1 MMVERRIEN
10 SLSWY
15 RRVLKSS
22 ILIFH
27 FIFLLGGSSF
37 AQLAVNPQKLNF
49 GEVTKDTDMVVDI
62 IVENKSSK
70 PDLLLRSTFS
80 NEFEVK
86 FSTKQLEP
94 NGQLVVR
101 LKFNPRKKG
110 VFQEVGELY
119 FASMTTPI
127 QIPITAKV
135 LYVNVNGNTPCPD
148 FSTRAADCCSKNFF
162 LVEVYDADTNEPIE
176 GAFVRLEEEGYL
188 HLRLKTNKEGK
199 VSNEARIGFYELS
212 AEKEGYEKKMVSSYV
227 NNANAKFIFYL
238 KKKGGDGDMDMDMDM
253 EKDMDMDMEKD
264 MDPSTGSGTE
274 DMDPSTGSGTA
285 ENDKQEVVEVSVEL
299 PVDRFA
305 PNNVVFLLDISGSM
319 GVGDK
324 LELMQYSLQEL
335 VSVLRSVDQMAL
347 VSYAGD
353 ATVLQATTSGANK
366 QALREIVA
374 GIKTDGKTSGAK
386 GFKKAF
392 QLLQKSNIKG
402 GNNQLIVITD
412 GAFAVEDQKDIE
424 KMVKRYAVKGY
435 ETTVVA
441 IEANNFAKDKLG
453 LVSQLGNGS
462 FLQVEDKTSAERVL
476 IEELKK
482 QSAK

>member
-1 MMVERRIEN
+1 MNLKIFLLIFSFFFLIEN
-10 SLSWY
+10 SAN
-15 RRVLKSS
+15 
-22 ILIFH
+22 
-27 FIFLLGGSSF
+27 

-49 GEVTKDTDMVVDI
+49 GDVTKDTDMVVDI
-62 IVENKSSK
+62 IIENKSSK

-119 FASMTTPI
+119 FASMSTPI
-127 QIPITAKV
+127 QIPISAKV

-188 HLRLKTNKEGK
+188 HLRLKTNNEGK

-212 AEKEGYEKKMVSSYV
+212 AEKEGYDKKVLSSYV
-227 NNANAKFIFYL
+227 NNANAKFVFYL
-238 KKKGGDGDMDMDMDM
+238 KRNS
-253 EKDMDMDMEKD
+253 
-264 MDPSTGSGTE
+264 DPSTGSGIE
-274 DMDPSTGSGTA
+274 EKDM
-285 ENDKQEVVEVSVEL
+285 EREQEVEVSLEL
-299 PVDRFA
+299 PVDRFV

-335 VSVLRSVDQMAL
+335 VSVLRSVDRMAL

-353 ATVLQATTSGANK
+353 ATVLQATTSGTNK
-366 QALREIVA
+366 QELREIVA
-374 GIKTDGKTSGAK
+374 GIRTGGKTSGAK
-386 GFKKAF
+386 GFKKAY
-392 QLLQKSNIKG
+392 QLLQKSKIQG

-424 KMVKRYAVKGY
+424 KMVKRYAAKGY

-453 LVSQLGNGS
+453 FVSQLGNGS

>member
-1 MMVERRIEN
+1 MVEKRIGKN
-10 SLSWY
+10 SLEMA
-15 RRVLKSS
+15 RVGIKIAL
-22 ILIFH
+22 LIFH
-27 FIFLLGGSSF
+27 FIFLMGGGAD

-62 IVENKSSK
+62 IVENKSGK

-110 VFQEVGELY
+110 IFQEVGELY

-212 AEKEGYEKKMVSSYV
+212 AEKDGYEKKMISSYV
-227 NNANAKFIFYL
+227 NNANAKFVFYL
-238 KKKGGDGDMDMDMDM
+238 KRNSSFK
-253 EKDMDMDMEKD
+253 EE
-264 MDPSTGSGTE
+264 TRE
-274 DMDPSTGSGTA
+274 
-285 ENDKQEVVEVSVEL
+285 EVVIKEEPITDPEVVEEVVVSEVSVEL

-335 VSVLRSVDQMAL
+335 VSVLRGVDQMAL

-353 ATVLQATTSGANK
+353 ATVLQATTSGSNK

-374 GIKTDGKTSGAK
+374 GIKTGGKTSGAK
-386 GFKKAF
+386 GFKKAY
-392 QLLQKSNIKG
+392 QLLQKSKIQG

-424 KMVKRYAVKGY
+424 KMVKRYAAKGY

>member
-1 MMVERRIEN
+1 MNLKIFLLIFSFFFLIEN
-10 SLSWY
+10 SAN
-15 RRVLKSS
+15 
-22 ILIFH
+22 
-27 FIFLLGGSSF
+27 

-49 GEVTKDTDMVVDI
+49 GDVTKDTDMVVDI
-62 IVENKSSK
+62 IIENKSSK

-119 FASMTTPI
+119 FASMSTPI
-127 QIPITAKV
+127 QIPISAKV

-188 HLRLKTNKEGK
+188 HLRLKTNNEGK

-212 AEKEGYEKKMVSSYV
+212 AEKEGYDKKVLSSYV
-227 NNANAKFIFYL
+227 NNANAKFVFYL
-238 KKKGGDGDMDMDMDM
+238 KRNS
-253 EKDMDMDMEKD
+253 
-264 MDPSTGSGTE
+264 DPSTGSGTE
-274 DMDPSTGSGTA
+274 EKDI
-285 ENDKQEVVEVSVEL
+285 EREQEVEVSLEL
-299 PVDRFA
+299 PVDRFV

-335 VSVLRSVDQMAL
+335 VSVLRSVDRMAL

-353 ATVLQATTSGANK
+353 ATVLQATTSGTNK
-366 QALREIVA
+366 QELREIVA
-374 GIKTDGKTSGAK
+374 GIRTGGKTSGAK
-386 GFKKAF
+386 GFKKAY
-392 QLLQKSNIKG
+392 QLLQKSKIQG

-424 KMVKRYAVKGY
+424 KMVKRYAAKGY

-453 LVSQLGNGS
+453 FVSQLGNGS

>member
-1 MMVERRIEN
+1 MNLKIFLLIFSFFFLIEN
-10 SLSWY
+10 SAN
-15 RRVLKSS
+15 
-22 ILIFH
+22 
-27 FIFLLGGSSF
+27 

-49 GEVTKDTDMVVDI
+49 GDVTKDTDMVVDI
-62 IVENKSSK
+62 IIENKSSK

-119 FASMTTPI
+119 FASMSTPI
-127 QIPITAKV
+127 QIPISAKV

-188 HLRLKTNKEGK
+188 HLRLKTNNEGK

-212 AEKEGYEKKMVSSYV
+212 AEKEGYNKKVLSSYV
-227 NNANAKFIFYL
+227 NNANAKFVFYL
-238 KKKGGDGDMDMDMDM
+238 KRNS
-253 EKDMDMDMEKD
+253 
-264 MDPSTGSGTE
+264 DPSTGSGTE
-274 DMDPSTGSGTA
+274 EKDI
-285 ENDKQEVVEVSVEL
+285 EREQEVEVSLEL
-299 PVDRFA
+299 PVDRFV

-335 VSVLRSVDQMAL
+335 VSVLRSVDRMAL

-353 ATVLQATTSGANK
+353 ATVLQATTSGTNK
-366 QALREIVA
+366 QELREIVA
-374 GIKTDGKTSGAK
+374 GIRTGGKTSGAK
-386 GFKKAF
+386 GFKKAY
-392 QLLQKSNIKG
+392 QLLQKSKIQG

-424 KMVKRYAVKGY
+424 KMVKRYAAKGY

-453 LVSQLGNGS
+453 FVSQLGNGS

>member
-1 MMVERRIEN
+1 MMVEKRIGN
-10 SLSWY
+10 SLDITK
-15 RRVLKSS
+15 RVLRISL
-22 ILIFH
+22 LIFH
-27 FIFLLGGSSF
+27 FIFLMGGGAD

-62 IVENKSSK
+62 IVENKSGK

-110 VFQEVGELY
+110 IFQEVGELY

-212 AEKEGYEKKMVSSYV
+212 AEKDGYEKKMISSYV
-227 NNANAKFIFYL
+227 NNANAKFVFYL
-238 KKKGGDGDMDMDMDM
+238 KRNSSFK
-253 EKDMDMDMEKD
+253 EE
-264 MDPSTGSGTE
+264 TRE
-274 DMDPSTGSGTA
+274 
-285 ENDKQEVVEVSVEL
+285 EVVIKEEPITDPEVVEEVVVSEVSVEL

-335 VSVLRSVDQMAL
+335 VSVLRGVDQMAL

-353 ATVLQATTSGANK
+353 ATVLQATTSGSNK

-374 GIKTDGKTSGAK
+374 GIKTGGKTSGAK
-386 GFKKAF
+386 GFKKAY
-392 QLLQKSNIKG
+392 QLLQKSKIQG

-424 KMVKRYAVKGY
+424 KMVKRYAAKGY

>member
-1 MMVERRIEN
+1 MMVEKRIGKN
-10 SLSWY
+10 SLEMA
-15 RRVLKSS
+15 RVGIKIAL
-22 ILIFH
+22 LIFH
-27 FIFLLGGSSF
+27 FIFLMGGGAD

-62 IVENKSSK
+62 IVENKSGK

-110 VFQEVGELY
+110 IFQEVGELY

-212 AEKEGYEKKMVSSYV
+212 AEKDGYEKKMISSYV
-227 NNANAKFIFYL
+227 NNANAKFVFYL
-238 KKKGGDGDMDMDMDM
+238 KRNSSFK
-253 EKDMDMDMEKD
+253 EE
-264 MDPSTGSGTE
+264 TRE
-274 DMDPSTGSGTA
+274 
-285 ENDKQEVVEVSVEL
+285 EVVIKEEPITDPEIVEELVVSEVSVEL

-335 VSVLRSVDQMAL
+335 VSVLRGVDQMAL

-353 ATVLQATTSGANK
+353 ATVLQATTSGSNK

-374 GIKTDGKTSGAK
+374 GIKTGGKTSGAK
-386 GFKKAF
+386 GFKKAY
-392 QLLQKSNIKG
+392 QLLQKSKIQG

-424 KMVKRYAVKGY
+424 KMVKRYAAKGY

>member
-1 MMVERRIEN
+1 MMVEKRIGN
-10 SLSWY
+10 SLDITK
-15 RRVLKSS
+15 RVLRISLL
-22 ILIFH
+22 ILH
-27 FIFLLGGSSF
+27 FIFLMGGGAD

-70 PDLLLRSTFS
+70 PNLLLRSTFS

-148 FSTRAADCCSKNFF
+148 FSTRVADCCSKNFF

-188 HLRLKTNKEGK
+188 HLRLKTNNEGK

-212 AEKEGYEKKMVSSYV
+212 AEKDGYEKKMISSYV
-227 NNANAKFIFYL
+227 NNANAKFVFYL
-238 KKKGGDGDMDMDMDM
+238 KKKNPAKVLKTEEDVVIK
-253 EKDMDMDMEKD
+253 EK
-264 MDPSTGSGTE
+264 PITE
-274 DMDPSTGSGTA
+274 PETV
-285 ENDKQEVVEVSVEL
+285 EEVVVSEVSTEL
-299 PVDRFA
+299 PVDRFV

-335 VSVLRSVDQMAL
+335 VSVLRGVDQMAL

-353 ATVLQATTSGANK
+353 ATVLQATTSGSNK

-374 GIKTDGKTSGAK
+374 GIRTGGKTSGAK
-386 GFKKAF
+386 GFKKAY
-392 QLLQKSNIKG
+392 QLLQKSKIQG

-424 KMVKRYAVKGY
+424 KMVKRYATKGY

>member
-1 MMVERRIEN
+1 MMVKKRIGS
-10 SLSWY
+10 SLDIMK
-15 RRVLKSS
+15 RVLRISL
-22 ILIFH
+22 LIFH
-27 FIFLLGGSSF
+27 FIFLMGGEAD

-62 IVENKSSK
+62 IVENKSGK

-110 VFQEVGELY
+110 IFQEVGELY

-212 AEKEGYEKKMVSSYV
+212 AEKDGYEKKMISSYV
-227 NNANAKFIFYL
+227 NNANAKFVFYL
-238 KKKGGDGDMDMDMDM
+238 KRNSSFK
-253 EKDMDMDMEKD
+253 EE
-264 MDPSTGSGTE
+264 TRE
-274 DMDPSTGSGTA
+274 
-285 ENDKQEVVEVSVEL
+285 EVVIKEEPITDPEVVEEVVVSEVSVEL

-335 VSVLRSVDQMAL
+335 VSVLRGVDQMAL

-353 ATVLQATTSGANK
+353 ATVLQATTSGSNK

-374 GIKTDGKTSGAK
+374 GIKTGGKTSGAK
-386 GFKKAF
+386 GFKKAY
-392 QLLQKSNIKG
+392 QLLQKSKIQG

-424 KMVKRYAVKGY
+424 KMVKRYAAKGY

>member
-1 MMVERRIEN
+1 MMVEKRIGKN
-10 SLSWY
+10 SLEMA
-15 RRVLKSS
+15 RVGIKIAL
-22 ILIFH
+22 LIFH
-27 FIFLLGGSSF
+27 FIFLMGGGAD

-62 IVENKSSK
+62 IVENKSGK

-110 VFQEVGELY
+110 IFQEVGELY

-212 AEKEGYEKKMVSSYV
+212 AEKDGYEKKMISSYV
-227 NNANAKFIFYL
+227 NNANAKFVFYL
-238 KKKGGDGDMDMDMDM
+238 KRNSSFK
-253 EKDMDMDMEKD
+253 EE
-264 MDPSTGSGTE
+264 TRE
-274 DMDPSTGSGTA
+274 
-285 ENDKQEVVEVSVEL
+285 EVVIKEEPITDPEVVEEVVVSEVSVEL

-335 VSVLRSVDQMAL
+335 VSVLRGVDQMAL

-353 ATVLQATTSGANK
+353 ATVLQATTSGSNK

-374 GIKTDGKTSGAK
+374 GIKTGGKTSGAK
-386 GFKKAF
+386 GFKKAY
-392 QLLQKSNIKG
+392 QLLQKSKIQG

-424 KMVKRYAVKGY
+424 KMVKRYAAKGY

>member
-1 MMVERRIEN
+1 MNTMKLKIKN
-10 SLSWY
+10 FSNGTLKTSL
-15 RRVLKSS
+15 
-22 ILIFH
+22 LIFH
-27 FIFLLGGSSF
+27 FIFLLCAGAD

-148 FSTRAADCCSKNFF
+148 FSTRVADCCSKNFF

-188 HLRLKTNKEGK
+188 HLRLKTNNEGK

-212 AEKEGYEKKMVSSYV
+212 AEKDGYEKKMISSYV
-227 NNANAKFIFYL
+227 NNANAKFVFYL
-238 KKKGGDGDMDMDMDM
+238 KKKNPV
-253 EKDMDMDMEKD
+253 KVLK
-264 MDPSTGSGTE
+264 TE
-274 DMDPSTGSGTA
+274 
-285 ENDKQEVVEVSVEL
+285 EEVVIKEKPITEPETFEEVVVSEVSTEL

-335 VSVLRSVDQMAL
+335 VSVLRGVDQMAL

-353 ATVLQATTSGANK
+353 ATVLQATTSGSNK

-374 GIKTDGKTSGAK
+374 GIRTGGKTSGAK
-386 GFKKAF
+386 GFKKAY
-392 QLLQKSNIKG
+392 QLLQKSKIQG

-424 KMVKRYAVKGY
+424 KMVKRYATKGY

>member
-1 MMVERRIEN
+1 MNLKIFLLIFSFFFLIEN
-10 SLSWY
+10 SAN
-15 RRVLKSS
+15 
-22 ILIFH
+22 
-27 FIFLLGGSSF
+27 

-49 GEVTKDTDMVVDI
+49 GDVTKDTDMVVDI
-62 IVENKSSK
+62 IIENKSSK

-119 FASMTTPI
+119 FASMSTPI
-127 QIPITAKV
+127 QIPISAKV

-188 HLRLKTNKEGK
+188 HLRLKTNNEGK

-212 AEKEGYEKKMVSSYV
+212 AEKEGYDKKVLSSYV
-227 NNANAKFIFYL
+227 NNANAKFVFYL
-238 KKKGGDGDMDMDMDM
+238 KRNSDPSTGSRTE
-253 EKDMDMDMEKD
+253 EK
-264 MDPSTGSGTE
+264 DPSTGSGTE
-274 DMDPSTGSGTA
+274 EKDM
-285 ENDKQEVVEVSVEL
+285 EREREQEVEVSVEL
-299 PVDRFA
+299 PVERFA

-335 VSVLRSVDQMAL
+335 VSVLRSVDRMAL

-353 ATVLQATTSGANK
+353 ATVLQATTSGSNK
-366 QALREIVA
+366 QELREIVA
-374 GIKTDGKTSGAK
+374 GIRTGGKTSGAK
-386 GFKKAF
+386 GFKKAY
-392 QLLQKSNIKG
+392 QLLQKSKIQG

-424 KMVKRYAVKGY
+424 KMVKRYAAKGY

-453 LVSQLGNGS
+453 FVSQLGNGS

>member
-1 MMVERRIEN
+1 MNLKIFLLIFSFFFLIEN
-10 SLSWY
+10 SAN
-15 RRVLKSS
+15 
-22 ILIFH
+22 
-27 FIFLLGGSSF
+27 

-49 GEVTKDTDMVVDI
+49 GDVTKDTDMVVDI
-62 IVENKSSK
+62 IIENKSSK

-119 FASMTTPI
+119 FASMSTPI
-127 QIPITAKV
+127 QIPISAKV

-188 HLRLKTNKEGK
+188 HLRLKTNNEGK

-212 AEKEGYEKKMVSSYV
+212 AEKEGYDKKVLSSYV
-227 NNANAKFIFYL
+227 NNANAKFVFYL
-238 KKKGGDGDMDMDMDM
+238 KRNS
-253 EKDMDMDMEKD
+253 
-264 MDPSTGSGTE
+264 DPSTGSGTE
-274 DMDPSTGSGTA
+274 EKDI
-285 ENDKQEVVEVSVEL
+285 EREQEVEVSLEL
-299 PVDRFA
+299 PVDRFV

-335 VSVLRSVDQMAL
+335 VSVLRSVDRMAL

-353 ATVLQATTSGANK
+353 ATVLQATTSGSNK
-366 QALREIVA
+366 QELREIVA
-374 GIKTDGKTSGAK
+374 GIRTGGKTSGAK
-386 GFKKAF
+386 GFKKAY
-392 QLLQKSNIKG
+392 QLLQKSKIQG

-424 KMVKRYAVKGY
+424 KMVKRYAAKGY

-453 LVSQLGNGS
+453 FVSQLGNGS

>member
-1 MMVERRIEN
+1 MMEEKRKGN
-10 SLSWY
+10 SLDIKK
-15 RRVLKSS
+15 RVLR
-22 ILIFH
+22 IAFLIFH
-27 FIFLLGGSSF
+27 FIFLMSGGAN

-62 IVENKSSK
+62 IVENKSGK

-110 VFQEVGELY
+110 IFQEVGELY

-162 LVEVYDADTNEPIE
+162 LVEVYDAETNKPIE

-227 NNANAKFIFYL
+227 NNANAKFVFYL
-238 KKKGGDGDMDMDMDM
+238 KRNSSFK
-253 EKDMDMDMEKD
+253 EE
-264 MDPSTGSGTE
+264 TRE
-274 DMDPSTGSGTA
+274 
-285 ENDKQEVVEVSVEL
+285 EVVIKEEPITDPEVVEEVVVSEVSVEL

-335 VSVLRSVDQMAL
+335 VSVLRGVDQMAL

-353 ATVLQATTSGANK
+353 ATVLQATTSGSNK

-374 GIKTDGKTSGAK
+374 GIRTGGKTSGAK
-386 GFKKAF
+386 GFKKAY
-392 QLLQKSNIKG
+392 QLLQKSKIQG

-424 KMVKRYAVKGY
+424 KMVKRYAAKGY